1 MANFTAQFGTMECVK
16 EGYLK
21 KNHAGHAYSKTNN
34 RRWFTTEGFQVAYYK
49 DIDKK
54 SVKGHFDL
62 RNVERIELLSD
73 VQSQVK
79 AADVQAA
86 GAGAV
91 RLTIGEEGK
100 RKSKPMVISFKPSPE
115 EREQWLRLWC
125 SAILVENVAESLL
138 QVRDDALAAALDAQ
152 YAATPAVSRKH
163 SIFSSKPTTTTVLT
177 PRNSISAAQVRAP
190 SQSTTARGASAAGCR
205 EL

>member
-1 MANFTAQFGTMECVK
+1 MATSLAEECLK

-49 DIDKK
+49 EIDKK

-62 RNVERIELLSD
+62 RNVKSLELLT
-73 VQSQVK
+73 
-79 AADVQAA
+79 APPADVQAA

-100 RKSKPMVISFKPSPE
+100 TKLKAMVVSFKPSPE

-125 SAILVENVAESLL
+125 SAVHPEHVGEQLL
-138 QVRDDALAAALDAQ
+138 PFRDAALAAALDAQ
-152 YAATPAVSRKH
+152 YAETPAVSRTH
-163 SIFSSKPTTTTVLT
+163 SVFSSKPATTKVLT
-177 PRNSISAAQVRAP
+177 PRSSISAAQVALAP
-190 SQSTTARGASAAGCR
+190 PEFAPR
-205 EL
+205 